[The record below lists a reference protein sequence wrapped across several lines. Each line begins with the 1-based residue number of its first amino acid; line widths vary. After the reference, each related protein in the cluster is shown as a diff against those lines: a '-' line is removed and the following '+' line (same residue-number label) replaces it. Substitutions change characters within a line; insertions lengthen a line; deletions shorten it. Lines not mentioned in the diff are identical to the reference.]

1 MKKVLIAVVL
11 LLTLF
16 IPVNIIQ
23 ASTCTISK
31 LPTASQQI
39 SPATFKIQL
48 SSLGNCSSFVYGVI
62 NKVQSASLVKKIV
75 CIRNGKI
82 VTCTPANPVTVPA
95 PQPNTNP
102 GSVVI
107 TPASNPMPAA
117 PVQPAPAAPNQPVTP
132 NPTPAPAPSPAP
144 AYSPSQ
150 MQSEMLG
157 YVNAER
163 AKANLAPLT
172 LNKALCDGAYLKS
185 KDMADNNYFSHTSPT
200 YGSPFDMMKSLGI
213 TYRAAAENIAK
224 NISVSGAHTA
234 FMNSPGH
241 KANILGAQYSKVG
254 FGFVQEGQYLYVTQ
268 WFTN

>member
-1 MKKVLIAVVL
+1 MKKVLVAVVL

-16 IPVNIIQ
+16 IPVNVIQ
-23 ASTCTISK
+23 ASTCTVSK
-31 LPTASQQI
+31 LPATVQQI
-39 SPATFKIQL
+39 SPGTSGIQL
-48 SSLGNCSSFVYGVI
+48 SNLGNYSSYIYGII
-62 NKVQSASLVKKIV
+62 NKLQAAGTVKKIA

-82 VTCTPANPVTVPA
+82 VTCTPASPATVPV

-102 GSVVI
+102 GTVVV
-107 TPASNPMPAA
+107 TPAPKPTPAT
-117 PVQPAPAAPNQPVTP
+117 PVQQTPTVPSQPVNP
-132 NPTPAPAPSPAP
+132 NPATPAPAPAP
-144 AYSPSQ
+144 AFNPSQ

-172 LNKALCDGAYLKS
+172 LDKALCDGAYLKS

-213 TYRAAAENIAK
+213 TYRAAGENIAK
-224 NISVSGAHTA
+224 NISVIGAHTA
-234 FMNSPGH
+234 FMNSAGH
-241 KANILGAQYSKVG
+241 KANILGSQYGKVG
-254 FGFVQEGQYLYVTQ
+254 FGFCQEGQYLYVTQ

>member
-1 MKKVLIAVVL
+1 MKKALIAVVL

-16 IPVNIIQ
+16 IPVSVIQ
-23 ASTCTISK
+23 ASTCSVSK
-31 LPTASQQI
+31 LPANIQQI
-39 SPATFKIQL
+39 SPGTFRIQL
-48 SSLGNCSSFVYGVI
+48 SNLGSYSSYIYGVV
-62 NKVQSASLVKKIV
+62 NKLKSAGVVKKVV

-82 VTCTPANPVTVPA
+82 ITRTPANPVTVPA
-95 PQPNTNP
+95 PQPNSNP

-107 TPASNPMPAA
+107 TPAP
-117 PVQPAPAAPNQPVTP
+117 QPAPAAPVQQTPTAPNQQVT
-132 NPTPAPAPSPAP
+132 PSPANP
-144 AYSPSQ
+144 ATTFDPSQ
-150 MQSEMLG
+150 MQNEMLG

-163 AKANLAPLT
+163 AKANLVPLT
-172 LNKALCDGAYLKS
+172 LDKALCDGAYLKS
-185 KDMADNNYFSHTSPT
+185 KDMADHNYFSHTSPS

-241 KANILGAQYSKVG
+241 KANILGSQYSKVG
-254 FGFVQEGQYLYVTQ
+254 FGFYQEGQYLYVTQ